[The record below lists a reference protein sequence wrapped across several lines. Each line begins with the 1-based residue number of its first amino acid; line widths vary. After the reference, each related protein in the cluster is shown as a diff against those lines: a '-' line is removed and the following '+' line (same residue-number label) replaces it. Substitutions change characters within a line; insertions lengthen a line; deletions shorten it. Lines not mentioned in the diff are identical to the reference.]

1 MQLFIYGKLF
11 WNPLKCHHL
20 KTRMPK
26 PQIMLC
32 GFIRPSN
39 WNERERENSTQHHI
53 LLIIIYYSTTYA
65 CWCILF
71 FISSFYGGNSFFS
84 LNELMLGI
92 VFNITDSV
100 SWRFKIDTL
109 WIWQWSKQQRN
120 SNQKCKFLLVNHNC
134 NGKKIFCSFKVH
146 EWWIY
151 RQHRIM
157 LRFSAEQQLFFC
169 QRFNTIAQCVNCL
182 WYRWDMLNFEAHGYN
197 VCGSIIAMFRWIM
210 LFQFECID
218 FKLIEYR

>member
-32 GFIRPSN
+32 GFIRPLN
-39 WNERERENSTQHHI
+39 WNEREWERGRKKKLTHSITYYLLLYTI
-53 LLIIIYYSTTYA
+53 LLLMHA
-65 CWCILF
+65 GAF
-71 FISSFYGGNSFFS
+71 FFFLSSFYGGNSFFS

-92 VFNITDSV
+92 VFNIADSV
-100 SWRFKIDTL
+100 SWRFKIDKL

-134 NGKKIFCSFKVH
+134 NGKKISCSFKVH
-146 EWWIY
+146 ERWIY
-151 RQHRIM
+151 RQHRII
-157 LRFSAEQQLFFC
+157 LPFSAKQQLF
-169 QRFNTIAQCVNCL
+169 
-182 WYRWDMLNFEAHGYN
+182 
-197 VCGSIIAMFRWIM
+197 
-210 LFQFECID
+210 
-218 FKLIEYR
+218 